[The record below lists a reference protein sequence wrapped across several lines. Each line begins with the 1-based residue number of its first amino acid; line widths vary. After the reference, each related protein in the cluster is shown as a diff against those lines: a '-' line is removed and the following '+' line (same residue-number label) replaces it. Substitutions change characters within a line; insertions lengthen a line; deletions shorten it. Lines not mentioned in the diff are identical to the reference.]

1 MNRYAVASFYKF
13 DLSAATRV
21 FENMKTDQSSLED
34 IFVLLVK
41 ETT

>member
-13 DLSAATRV
+13 DLSAATRM
-21 FENMKTDQSSLED
+21 FENIKTDQSSFED